1 MKAKIEI
8 QTASLNKILAVL
20 VVIELGILVYF
31 AHSYAND
38 KVYKAILETLT
49 SPLTFI

>member
-8 QTASLNKILAVL
+8 HTASLNKILAVL

-38 KVYKAILETLT
+38 KVSSSQVDVKFY
-49 SPLTFI
+49 F